1 MRNRT
6 SLKGILAAAASAL
19 AVLAVSSSQAQIFM
33 TEKEILRQSRVQWLD
48 LKRHTPKAPDP
59 RTQAY
64 VECIS
69 NELIDVLE
77 ADGVDEDL
85 AALDWE
91 IIVFDDDSF
100 NAFAM
105 PGGKIGVFTGI
116 LNVADTPDAL
126 AAVIGH
132 EIAHLTEDHV
142 MDRAKKQ
149 RRTDA
154 LVLLGGAAT
163 GMRGQVRDAATVF
176 MSLPFG
182 REQELEADRVGLD
195 LMAKAGFDPRAS
207 LQLWKNMSSM
217 RGGERAPE
225 FMSTHPADDR
235 RMDGLVRA
243 FTPALTLYN
252 EAREAERYPGCRK
265 P

>member
-1 MRNRT
+1 MRNRYT
-6 SLKGILAAAASAL
+6 FRGLLVAVG
-19 AVLAVSSSQAQIFM
+19 AVLALLALGSAQAQLFT
-33 TEKEILRQSRVQWLD
+33 TEKEIMRQSRVQWLS
-48 LKRHTPKAPDP
+48 LKRHTPKAPNP

-69 NELIDVLE
+69 NEIIDVL
-77 ADGVDEDL
+77 GDEYQN
-85 AALDWE
+85 LDWE

-116 LNVADTPDAL
+116 LDVADTPDAV

-132 EIAHLTEDHV
+132 EIAHLTQDHV

-154 LVLLGGAAT
+154 LVLLGGAVT
-163 GMRGQVRDAATVF
+163 GMQGEVRDAATIL
-176 MSLPFG
+176 STLPYA
-182 REQELEADRVGLD
+182 REQETEADRVGLD
-195 LMAKAGFDPRAS
+195 YMARAGFDPRAA
-207 LQLWKNMSSM
+207 LMLWKNMSSM
-217 RGGERAPE
+217 RGRERTPE
-225 FMSTHPADDR
+225 FLSTHPADDV
-235 RMDGLVRA
+235 RMDELVRA
-243 FTPALTLYN
+243 FAPTLSLYN
-252 EAREAERYPGCRK
+252 DAREAGRYPSCRK